1 MVKRRSSHTKRR
13 KHRGAGFFDG
23 LFGTSA
29 PAAVPLPNDS
39 QGAVGGPVSG
49 LPPPVSGSGYGGRSR
64 RRSRKTKRRSRR
76 GGKYY

>member
-13 KHRGAGFFDG
+13 KHGGFLDG
-23 LFGTSA
+23 LFGT
-29 PAAVPLPNDS
+29 PAAAPVNPASRDNS
-39 QGAVGGPVSG
+39 QGAVGGP
-49 LPPPVSGSGYGGRSR
+49 PPPVSGPGYGGRSR